1 MDLDRV
7 LLISA
12 AGMKVQGSR
21 LKVIAENL
29 ANANST
35 GETPDDLP
43 YRRKTIT
50 FKNALDRELG
60 IDTVRVRKVGV
71 DPSDF
76 QRRFDPSHPS
86 ADAEGYVLFPNVN
99 TLVEAVDMREAQ
111 RSYEANLNVIET
123 SRTMLNR
130 TIDILR
136 S

>member
-7 LLISA
+7 MLISA
-12 AGMKVQGSR
+12 AGMKVQGAR

-50 FKNALDRELG
+50 FRNVLDRELG
-60 IDTVRVRKVGV
+60 IETVQVRKVGV
-71 DPSDF
+71 DPGDF
-76 QRRFDPSHPS
+76 QRRYDPSHPS

-123 SRTMLNR
+123 SRMMLNR

>member
-12 AGMKVQGSR
+12 AGMKVQGAR

-35 GETPDDLP
+35 GETPNDLP

-60 IDTVRVRKVGV
+60 IDTVRVRKVDV
-71 DPSDF
+71 DPGDF